1 MTTIL
6 LTSAAL
12 LLSCAA
18 SAQDKAPAEALSSF
32 AEHLRSTDQEVIVR
46 ERVADGWGNACVLPR
61 ERALQSVYQELAA
74 ENYRQSVE
82 AGLSGAQADE
92 AKAGIQRMDQRQERV
107 FKDAKTLKIDP
118 KGLIPVD
125 DCPLP
130 CCVVVRLRCECA
142 CADGGKAPLAS
153 ESRLAGLQDSLVKA
167 SRAGSAAERL
177 YAAGRVFERMA
188 EAAPPAPRARLTPQ
202 QIYREKGS
210 GVVLVICG
218 DETQAMELGT
228 GSIIDPDGVVLTN
241 AHVVLRPS
249 DDKPFELIRVY
260 LKPKRI
266 TGDPEKDL
274 AKPLEAE
281 LLSYDKD
288 LDLAILKL
296 SEKPGSAASIP
307 LGDSDAMEPGDPV
320 VAIGHPEQGGLWTLT
335 KGVVS
340 TVVAD
345 LGGIKGK
352 DAFQTDASINRGNSG
367 GPLLDE
373 GGSLVGVNTCMARK
387 AADGLAITAV
397 NFSVKSD
404 VVKRWLASAN
414 VPVRYETAGAVAVE
428 ETKPVEA
435 KPEEPKP
442 AAQPPVEVP
451 EPKPEPP
458 PQLKP
463 AEPKPEAPKPVE
475 TPPARKEEPNAAGA
489 AVPEPQKPEPTAVQP
504 QAVKPEPKPEPPP
517 QVKPAESKPQI
528 LTPVKPYSRQD
539 MLKAAMKE
547 MEDLM
552 DDMRGEIQ
560 RRRKG
565 R

>member
-6 LTSAAL
+6 LAAAV
-12 LLSCAA
+12 LSLA
-18 SAQDKAPAEALSSF
+18 SAQDKVPTETLNSF
-32 AEHLRSTDQEVIVR
+32 ADHLRSTDQEVIVR
-46 ERVADGWGNACVLPR
+46 ERVGEGWGNACVLPR

-74 ENYRQSVE
+74 ENYRQSVD
-82 AGLSGAQADE
+82 AGLSGALGED
-92 AKAGIQRMDQRQERV
+92 AKAGLQRMDEAQSRV
-107 FKDAKTLKIDP
+107 FKDAKALKIDP
-118 KGLIPVD
+118 KGLTPVE
-125 DCPLP
+125 CPLP

-153 ESRLAGLQDSLVKA
+153 EGRLAGLQDALVKA
-167 SRAGSAAERL
+167 SRAGNAAERL
-177 YAAGRVFERMA
+177 YEAGRVFERMA
-188 EAAPPAPRARLTPQ
+188 EAAPPAPRPRLTPQ

-210 GVVLVICG
+210 GVVLVISG
-218 DETQAMELGT
+218 DEEQALELGT
-228 GSIIDPDGVVLTN
+228 GSIIDPAGAVLTN

-249 DDKPFELIRVY
+249 DDKPFDVIRVY

-274 AKPLEAE
+274 AKPLEAQ
-281 LLSYDKD
+281 LLSYDKE
-288 LDLAILKL
+288 LDLAVLKL
-296 SEKPGSAASIP
+296 AEKPSSAASIP
-307 LGDSDAMEPGDPV
+307 LGDSDAVEPGDPV

-345 LGGIKGK
+345 LGGVKGK

-404 VVKRWLASAN
+404 VVKRWLASAD
-414 VPVRYETAGAVAVE
+414 VPVRYETASAAAVE
-428 ETKPVEA
+428 EA
-435 KPEEPKP
+435 KPEPP
-442 AAQPPVEVP
+442 AQV
-451 EPKPEPP
+451 
-458 PQLKP
+458 KP
-463 AEPKPEAPKPVE
+463 AEPKPEPAAQPKPEPVAQPKPEPEPKPVE
-475 TPPARKEEPNAAGA
+475 A
-489 AVPEPQKPEPTAVQP
+489 
-504 QAVKPEPKPEPPP
+504 
-517 QVKPAESKPQI
+517 KPQI